1 MRFPPQLSPGDDVAV
16 VAPASSFDRQE
27 FFRGLAWL
35 RGRYKISVRG
45 NIFEKKGYLAGG
57 DDRRADE
64 LAAAMVHPTV
74 KAIVAARGGYGIGRI
89 VHQLPW
95 REFVERPKWLVGFS
109 DVTALHV
116 TAQAHSLATIH
127 GPHVTGLGRE
137 ADAWCRASFLRALE
151 GSLVP
156 QVWEGLTV
164 LHPGA
169 SCQGRAFGGNLA
181 LVEAMAAAGQLR
193 VPRDAVVFLEDV
205 TERPYRIDRM
215 LTSLLQGGHLQNAR
229 AIVFGGFTRCDPGPD
244 GVSVEEVLLERTAS
258 LGVPVLAGA
267 PFGHEPRNDAFV
279 LGADVS
285 VEPGKVTFLPA
296 TA

>member
-1 MRFPPQLSPGDDVAV
+1 
-16 VAPASSFDRQE
+16 
-27 FFRGLAWL
+27 
-35 RGRYKISVRG
+35 
-45 NIFEKKGYLAGG
+45 
-57 DDRRADE
+57 
-64 LAAAMVHPTV
+64 
-74 KAIVAARGGYGIGRI
+74 
-89 VHQLPW
+89 
-95 REFVERPKWLVGFS
+95 
-109 DVTALHV
+109 
-116 TAQAHSLATIH
+116 
-127 GPHVTGLGRE
+127 
-137 ADAWCRASFLRALE
+137 
-151 GSLVP
+151 
-156 QVWEGLTV
+156 
-164 LHPGA
+164 
-169 SCQGRAFGGNLA
+169 
-181 LVEAMAAAGQLR
+181 MAAAGQLR